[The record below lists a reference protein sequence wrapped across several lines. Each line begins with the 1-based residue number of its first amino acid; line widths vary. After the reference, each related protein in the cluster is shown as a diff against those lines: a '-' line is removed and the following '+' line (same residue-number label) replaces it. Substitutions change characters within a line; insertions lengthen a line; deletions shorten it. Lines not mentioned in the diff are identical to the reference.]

1 MGAMALA
8 VVAAIIIA
16 CTKEKETKMDQSSN
30 EMTTV
35 SKEGDMS
42 AYLKHFKEKMQS
54 AEKGAESLSLEDACW
69 HLEAVLNYTYGDAG
83 YPTSD
88 IQCDTFCCKLNT
100 EGEDVCLAS
109 LNEVYTVLS
118 KNVERVYASCAF
130 PDKSILSVQT
140 LFEDDRNDA
149 GVIVRAIVTTRGRLT
164 TKIRFDSTDYW
175 SDYYN
180 EDWHYGHGKC
190 GPYAGQCNE
199 SGAPREL
206 TKLANLRIPQYGCVD
221 GYRLYVTDLTS
232 IDVNVVEDYYGVLW
246 DVNSPCGY
254 KLYYNPYNPS
264 DPCHNPDHCIPPDDM
279 NYYLDKF
286 PEIVDCFR
294 PDGKDLICANYRYD
308 EIIAESGDA
317 ALFWLCIMF
326 AVIHCEPTGQGQGA
340 DL

>member
-180 EDWHYGHGKC
+180 EDWHYNQRPDYHDGK
-190 GPYAGQCNE
+190 YWLE
-199 SGAPREL
+199 YEKLDREL
-206 TKLANLRIPQYGCVD
+206 HPEKYGSQDFSNPQERRKPRLPELDFGVIP
-221 GYRLYVTDLTS
+221 L
-232 IDVNVVEDYYGVLW
+232 
-246 DVNSPCGY
+246 
-254 KLYYNPYNPS
+254 
-264 DPCHNPDHCIPPDDM
+264 
-279 NYYLDKF
+279 
-286 PEIVDCFR
+286 
-294 PDGKDLICANYRYD
+294 
-308 EIIAESGDA
+308 
-317 ALFWLCIMF
+317 
-326 AVIHCEPTGQGQGA
+326 
-340 DL
+340 